1 VLVNC
6 SQTRVQK
13 VALHMLR
20 ALVLSLASGQQLKA
34 SLHWA
39 LYTLVQVC
47 NKLAEIKSLLQSK
60 DEVSFYCT
68 FHCFNTCVTLTVFSM
83 IQQIL

>member
-6 SQTRVQK
+6 SQTRVQE
-13 VALHMLR
+13 VALRLLR
-20 ALVLSLASGQQLKA
+20 APVLSLASGQQLKA

-47 NKLAEIKSLLQSK
+47 DKLPEIKSLLQSK
-60 DEVSFYCT
+60 EEVSFYCT
-68 FHCFNTCVTLTVFSM
+68 FHCFNICVTLTVFSM